1 MRKPIASGAG
11 DLRSGAKRSQVDA
24 AMKGHVIAQ
33 GELVRRYASKP
44 RRNAGRCSPHSAA
57 TTSSNNRAS
66 ALV

>member
-33 GELVRRYASKP
+33 GELVRRYASPPPK
-44 RRNAGRCSPHSAA
+44 RRSLQ
-57 TTSSNNRAS
+57 SSQRRYNQFE
-66 ALV
+66 